1 MLVHASVLGFQ
12 EANNNS
18 DLSCYLLYSTF
29 LAGLP
34 GLKKLVRKK
43 DTQEQL
49 CHVLKNAREKSFKE
63 VEVVSYPLSSKLLH
77 SRSRINLEKEQS
89 NYAPERKTFRALG
102 HMECLVYE
110 LCNSYFLVF
119 YIKLRPVAS
128 LMYLFHNSA
137 RFPLFTKLSELLRP
151 RSTKGMVL
159 SADKKKRLADVLS
172 RRNAGGLAPAGP
184 SSPAGAALDRIADK
198 SKRAAPVEVSDDEDT
213 CSGLVFKRKKVGTAT
228 EVSSATEG
236 HPSSFREHPPSA
248 SSPPEPILTIEGGG
262 ESAPSSDQM
271 PSAPE
276 LPSLLQ
282 RSLAHM
288 PGRAVLEA
296 MDRNSLE
303 NLLNHG
309 LGEFLA
315 ASNSLLVKGNA
326 EAELLEE
333 TAQLKKELEQKDLQ
347 LCQAT
352 QCETALNQ
360 ELGSLR
366 QSEKETKKLLFSKGQ
381 EAL

>member
-1 MLVHASVLGFQ
+1 M
-12 EANNNS
+12 
-18 DLSCYLLYSTF
+18 
-29 LAGLP
+29 
-34 GLKKLVRKK
+34 
-43 DTQEQL
+43 
-49 CHVLKNAREKSFKE
+49 E
-63 VEVVSYPLSSKLLH
+63 VEEGRMLLI
-77 SRSRINLEKEQS
+77 SGERSRVEEEKDDRWHRVERS
-89 NYAPERKTFRALG
+89 YGKFMRRFRLPENTK
-102 HMECLVYE
+102 MEGWYG
-110 LCNSYFLVF
+110 
-119 YIKLRPVAS
+119 KL
-128 LMYLFHNSA
+128 
-137 RFPLFTKLSELLRP
+137 
-151 RSTKGMVL
+151 GMVL

-172 RRNAGGLAPAGP
+172 RRNASGSAPAGP
-184 SSPAGAALDRIADK
+184 SSPAGAALEPIAEK
-198 SKRAAPVEVSDDEDT
+198 SKKAAPVEVSDDEDT
-213 CSGLVFKRKKVGTAT
+213 CSGLVFKRKRVGTAA

-248 SSPPEPILTIEGGG
+248 SSPPEPILTLEGGG
-262 ESAPSSDQM
+262 ESAPPSGQM

-282 RSLAHM
+282 RSLAQM

-303 NLLNHG
+303 NLLSHG

-315 ASNSLLVKGNA
+315 ASNSLLVKGNV

-347 LCQAT
+347 LRQAT
-352 QCETALNQ
+352 KRETALNQ

-381 EAL
+381 EALQLEAKILPLRNKIIELEDQAEGAQAKMTKLEERATDREVQLGKVEEELAQ